1 MHKLFLNESV
11 KRASL
16 VERKMKDLIRFFV
29 VLLMMTEVVS
39 LNAQVKKVVP
49 REAWI
54 SVSSGTYGLTDLPE
68 SSELSKSSE
77 SSESLDLPRLSGLS
91 GKVTDEAGN
100 PLPGATVTLND
111 NRYGT
116 VTDRNGS
123 YQFRELPQGWYVV
136 EVSYLGCEKSSRRLH
151 LPFNQQL
158 NIQLKQ
164 EAQQLQEVTIS
175 DYALQRSRQTAASYQ
190 YADRD
195 FLQQHE
201 SGSLMQTLSR
211 LPGISSMDI
220 GSGNSKPVI
229 RGLGFNRVVVAENGL
244 RHEGQEWGHDHGLEI
259 DQESVERIEII
270 KGPASL
276 MYGSNAIVGVIDLKQ
291 LSVPARNSHE
301 GNAEVKVASNNQLL
315 GFSGRYAQRGDRWYW
330 KARISGVDY
339 ADYRVPTDSIEY
351 MSYYFKLK
359 DRQLRNTA
367 GYEYTAGTTVG
378 YLGDHLKTHLTVSN
392 VFSKSGFFANAHG
405 LEIRNSAIPYDA
417 SDRDI
422 DLPSQQVNHFKIMS
436 NSFWQSY
443 TIDYQLDMGF
453 QHNLRKEFSEPL
465 PHGYM
470 PVPPDSLERLFS
482 KSSASAHL
490 SATFRKLENH
500 ELKTGVSTDYQH
512 NERGGWGFILPDYT
526 SLNAGMYAIDN
537 YRLSEKWLL
546 TAGVR
551 YDLGHISTGSYR
563 DWYTTPVDG
572 GTKAMERALELSRTY
587 HSLSWGT
594 GAVYAHQQ
602 WQLKMNI
609 GKSFRMPN
617 AKELASNGLNYHMYR
632 YEKGDSTLK
641 AEESYQL
648 DVGISITLPRWE
660 VHLSPF
666 VNYFPNYIYLN
677 PTAQYYEAQQVFY
690 HRQSE
695 VFRTGGELSVLYRLS
710 DELAAG
716 FDLEY
721 IYSMQLSGE
730 KKGYTLP
737 FSPPLNSVFGLTYEK
752 ARVGRFSNAFAA
764 IDLNLT
770 AAQNNIVPPEK
781 KTPGYQLVNLRT
793 GATLKTDKMPVQF
806 QLQVRNLFNTKYY
819 DHTSFY
825 RLIEVPGA
833 GRNIIASIQFQLN

>member
-1 MHKLFLNESV
+1 MHKNTETV
-11 KRASL
+11 IMARPPSL
-16 VERKMKDLIRFFV
+16 KMQGITRVLV
-29 VLLMMTEVVS
+29 VLLMLIVS
-39 LNAQVKKVVP
+39 LSIAAQSKP
-49 REAWI
+49 ELPGEAGKRL
-54 SVSSGTYGLTDLPE
+54 SSGLYGLTAIHGSSKQQG
-68 SSELSKSSE
+68 SSETS
-77 SSESLDLPRLSGLS
+77 DLPRLSRLS

-116 VTDRNGS
+116 VTDRNGTF
-123 YQFRELPQGWYVV
+123 QFRELEQGWYVV
-136 EVSYLGCEKSSRRLH
+136 EVSYLGCEKSSRRIH
-151 LPFNQQL
+151 LPYSQQL
-158 NIQLKQ
+158 YIQLKQ

-190 YADRD
+190 YADRE
-195 FLQQHE
+195 FLQQNE

-301 GNAEVKVASNNQLL
+301 GNVELKAASNNQLL
-315 GFSGRYAQRGDRWYW
+315 GFSGRYAQRRDRWYW
-330 KARISGVDY
+330 KARISGADY

-359 DRQLRNTA
+359 DSQLRNTA
-367 GYEYTAGTTVG
+367 GYEYNAGTTIG
-378 YLGDHLKTHLTVSN
+378 YLGDYLKTHLTVSN

-405 LEIRNSAIPYDA
+405 LEIRNSAIPYDE

-436 NSFWQSY
+436 NSFLQY
-443 TIDYQLDMGF
+443 GGIDYQLDMGF

-482 KSSASAHL
+482 KTSASAHL
-490 SATFRKLENH
+490 SANIRKLQDH
-500 ELKTGVSTDYQH
+500 DLKTGISADFQH
-512 NERGGWGFILPDYT
+512 NERGGWGFILPDYI
-526 SLNAGMYAIDN
+526 SWNAGLYAIDN

-546 TAGVR
+546 TAGLR
-551 YDLGHISTGSYR
+551 YDIGHISTGSYR

-572 GTKAMERALELSRTY
+572 GSQAMERAWELSRTF

-594 GAVYAHQQ
+594 GAVYAHQH

-632 YEKGDSTLK
+632 FEKGDSTLK

-648 DVGISITLPRWE
+648 DMGISITRPRWE
-660 VHLSPF
+660 LHLSPF

-695 VFRTGGELSVLYRLS
+695 VFRTGGELSALYRFN
-710 DELAAG
+710 DELSAG

-721 IYSMQLSGE
+721 IYSVQLSGE

-752 ARVGRFSNAFAA
+752 TRLGSFSKAFAA
-764 IDLNLT
+764 IDLHLT

-781 KTPGYQLVNLRT
+781 KTPGYQLVHLRT
-793 GATLKTDKMPVQF
+793 GAILSKGKMPVQF
-806 QLQVRNLFNTKYY
+806 QLQLRNIFNTKYY

-833 GRNIIASIQFQLN
+833 GRNITASIQFQFN